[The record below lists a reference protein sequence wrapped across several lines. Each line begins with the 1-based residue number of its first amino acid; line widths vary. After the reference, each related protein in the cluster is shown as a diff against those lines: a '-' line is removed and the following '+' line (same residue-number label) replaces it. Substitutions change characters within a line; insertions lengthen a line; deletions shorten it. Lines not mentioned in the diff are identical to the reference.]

1 MTIFYLVLA
10 LVCLIAFSAVLSASE
25 TSLFSLS
32 SFTINAYK
40 ESQDKRKKL
49 IFKLLHTPRD
59 LLVTIMMLNIF
70 ANILVQNTVSSLFG
84 ELSSWLLK
92 VGIPLVLTLFFGEV
106 IPKSIALPNNKF
118 ISYHLAPFVSIVSK
132 IVKPIRFVITKVTTY
147 ISRALFFFLKK
158 EKPLTIEELEHVIEK
173 SSEENL
179 LTSDEMDLVKG
190 YLSLHDSN
198 VKELMTPRDEML
210 YYDINTSIDELI
222 LIFSEKKYTRLP
234 VCDAQLDEILG
245 MLSMKSFFLHKD
257 DFKTSQ
263 DLKKYLKKPFFVA
276 ETMNAF
282 SLLLELRDRRENI
295 AIVVN
300 EYGSVI
306 GLITQEDLTKE
317 VLGKISD
324 KKDKEQKYTI
334 SKQNEIIASAKME
347 IDDLEDLFNIKLER
361 ESTSVTV
368 GGFLT
373 DELGDI
379 PKAGDKLEKNNL
391 LFYVLSA
398 DPNRVRRVY
407 IRQLKPSK
415 KRRSKNE

>member
-1 MTIFYLVLA
+1 MTILYLVLS
-10 LVCLIAFSAVLSASE
+10 LIVLIAFSAILSASE

-40 ESQDKRKKL
+40 SSQDKRKKL
-49 IFKLLHTPRD
+49 IDRLLSSPRD

-92 VGIPLVLTLFFGEV
+92 VGIPLLLTLFFGEV

-118 ISYHLAPFVSIVSK
+118 ISYHLAPFISVISK
-132 IVKPIRFVITKVTTY
+132 IVKPVRIVITKITSY
-147 ISRALFFFLKK
+147 ISRVMFFFLKK
-158 EKPLTIEELEHVIEK
+158 EKPLSIEELELVIDK

-190 YLSLHDSN
+190 YLSLHYSH
-198 VKELMTPRDEML
+198 VKELMTPKDEIL
-210 YYDINTSIDELI
+210 YYNINDPVDQLS
-222 LIFSEKKYTRLP
+222 LIFSDKKYTRVP
-234 VCDAQLDEILG
+234 VTDGTLDKLLG
-245 MLSMKSFFLHKD
+245 MLSIKNFFVHKD
-257 DFKTSQ
+257 DLKNSKN
-263 DLKKYLKKPFFVA
+263 LKKYLKKPFFVA

-282 SLLLELRDRRENI
+282 SLLIELRDRRENI
-295 AIVVN
+295 AIVVD

-324 KKDKEQKYTI
+324 KKDKKQKFTI

-347 IDDLEDLFNIKLER
+347 IDELEDLFNIKLDR
-361 ESTSVTV
+361 KSTSITI

-373 DELGDI
+373 DEFGDI

-415 KRRSKNE
+415 KRKSKNE

>member
-1 MTIFYLVLA
+1 M
-10 LVCLIAFSAVLSASE
+10 
-25 TSLFSLS
+25 
-32 SFTINAYK
+32 
-40 ESQDKRKKL
+40 
-49 IFKLLHTPRD
+49 
-59 LLVTIMMLNIF
+59 
-70 ANILVQNTVSSLFG
+70 
-84 ELSSWLLK
+84 
-92 VGIPLVLTLFFGEV
+92 
-106 IPKSIALPNNKF
+106 
-118 ISYHLAPFVSIVSK
+118 
-132 IVKPIRFVITKVTTY
+132 
-147 ISRALFFFLKK
+147 FFFLKK
-158 EKPLTIEELEHVIEK
+158 EQPLSIEELEHVIEK

-198 VKELMTPRDEML
+198 VKELMTPRDEIL
-210 YYDINTSIDELI
+210 YYDINTSIDELTK
-222 LIFSEKKYTRLP
+222 IFSEKKYSRVP
-234 VCDAQLDEILG
+234 ISDVNLDEILG

-263 DLKKYLKKPFFVA
+263 DIKKYLKKPFFVA
-276 ETMNAF
+276 ESMNAF
-282 SLLLELRDRRENI
+282 SLLIELRDRRENI

-324 KKDKEQKYTI
+324 KDDKKQKYTI

-347 IDDLEDLFNIKLER
+347 IAELEELFNIKLDS
-361 ESTSVTV
+361 ESTSVTI

-398 DPNRVRRVY
+398 DPNRARRVY

-415 KRRSKNE
+415 KRRSL

>member
-1 MTIFYLVLA
+1 MAIFYLVLA
-10 LVCLIAFSAVLSASE
+10 LICLIAFSAVLSASE

-32 SFTINAYK
+32 SFTINTYK
-40 ESQDKRKKL
+40 ESKDKRKKL
-49 IFKLLHTPRD
+49 IFKLLHSPRD

-84 ELSSWLLK
+84 ERSSWLIK
-92 VGIPLVLTLFFGEV
+92 VGIPLALTLFFGEV
-106 IPKSIALPNNKF
+106 IPKSMALPNNKF
-118 ISYHLAPFVSIVSK
+118 ISYHLAPFVSIISK
-132 IVKPIRFVITKVTTY
+132 ITKPIRVVITKVTSY
-147 ISRALFFFLKK
+147 ISRAMFFFLKK
-158 EKPLTIEELEHVIEK
+158 EKPLSLEELQHVVEK

-198 VKELMTPRDEML
+198 VKELMTPRDEIL
-210 YYDINTSIDELI
+210 YYDINTPIEELTK
-222 LIFSEKKYTRLP
+222 LFSEKKYTRVP
-234 VCDAQLDEILG
+234 ICEAQLDDILG
-245 MLSMKSFFLHKD
+245 MLSMKSFFLNKD
-257 DFKTSQ
+257 ELIKKSQ

-295 AIVVN
+295 AIVVD
-300 EYGSVI
+300 EYGSII

-317 VLGKISD
+317 VLGKISN
-324 KKDKEQKYTI
+324 KKDKKQKYTI

-347 IDDLEDLFNIKLER
+347 IDDLEDLFNLKLDR
-361 ESTSVTV
+361 KSTSVTV

-373 DELGDI
+373 DEMGDI
-379 PKAGDKLEKNNL
+379 PKTGDKFEKNSL

-415 KRRSKNE
+415 KKKV